1 MREILRDLLHL
12 GRSRVAQARGNL
24 RLGGRPAIVRLILII
39 IGGAMLIQGIYW
51 GAYRFLYWIISR
63 TDYVGGILTGV
74 FVDYLLLI
82 AMAILLLS
90 TLIAALA
97 VFLLSEDLKLLRSTP
112 VREEAL
118 FLDRLGAVWLQSAW
132 MPLIFVVPIL
142 LGFLTA
148 WQRYLGGNP
157 AVAREPDLSS
167 FAYLILI
174 GLPALT
180 LIPAALSGVVA
191 LLIGRFVS
199 ASRLRNGLIAGTI
212 IGSIGLYG
220 AGQYLRVDQLF
231 TPEAIEDFMESMKTF
246 ERQPRWYLPTDW
258 LAEGLDFSLHGDL
271 ASAGLFADTAVA
283 GQARERLVEQ
293 ITGVTNNLVGD
304 DPVIVEGIEGLVYG
318 KRPTW
323 LPHNRTWE
331 ITQRVFAGLPILS
344 VEPPERTTPLWS
356 PLVLWG
362 ISILFIALGMLLAA
376 GSYPAA
382 YSRAQEGRREGVAG
396 SEGRLGTLLERLVKG
411 TPGANRLF
419 FYKDLLVFVRDPAL
433 WSQLLVLVGMIL
445 VTGWGFRAAAE
456 RSNLTE
462 LARYLPYAQA
472 VLYSLGIWAGTL
484 LTSAIAARMV
494 YPQVSL
500 EGEGF
505 WLVRTSPITMQTYL
519 RAKLVQSML
528 PTVVLGAGLAAGISY
543 TLNFDY
549 GLAGLAVT
557 VGALNA
563 FVACCLGV
571 GIGASLPE
579 FNYVNISRLF
589 QGPGGILFISLS
601 MGFATL
607 ITMTSGG
614 YVAVI
619 TRGTADPLR
628 AGFFLL
634 LLPGVIGLLG
644 AALALRIG
652 VRRLETLVR

>member
-1 MREILRDLLHL
+1 MSEILRDLLHL
-12 GRSRVAQARGNL
+12 GRSRLAQARGNL
-24 RLGGRPAIVRLILII
+24 RLGGRPAIVRLVLIV
-39 IGGAMLIQGIYW
+39 IGGAMLVQGIYW
-51 GAYRFLYWIISR
+51 GSYRFLYWIISR

-82 AMAILLLS
+82 AVGILLLS
-90 TLIAALA
+90 TLIASLA

-112 VREEAL
+112 LREEAL
-118 FLDRLGAVWLQSAW
+118 YLDRLGAVWLQSAW

-142 LGFLTA
+142 LGFLAA
-148 WQRYLGGNP
+148 WQRYLVGNP
-157 AVAREPDLSS
+157 AVAREPDVGA
-167 FAYLILI
+167 FTYLILV

-180 LIPAALSGVVA
+180 LIPAALSGIIA

-212 IGSIGLYG
+212 IGSIGIYG

-231 TPEAIEDFMESMKTF
+231 TPEAIEDFVESMQTF

-271 ASAGLFADTAVA
+271 KSAGLFADTAVA
-283 GQARERLVEQ
+283 SQARERLVDR
-293 ITGVTNNLVGD
+293 ITDVLGD
-304 DPVIVEGIEGLVYG
+304 DPVMVQEIEGLVYG
-318 KRPTW
+318 KRPSW
-323 LPHNRTWE
+323 LPSNRPFE
-331 ITQRVFAGLPILS
+331 VAREVFSGLPILS
-344 VEPPERTTPLWS
+344 APPPERTTPLWS
-356 PLVLWG
+356 PLMLW
-362 ISILFIALGMLLAA
+362 LIAGLLTPLGMLLARS
-376 GSYPAA
+376 SYPAA

-396 SEGRLGTLLERLVKG
+396 SEGRIGRVMEGLVKG

-456 RSNLTE
+456 RANLTE

-505 WLVRTSPITMQTYL
+505 WLVRTSPITMRTYL
-519 RAKLVQSML
+519 RAKLVQTML
-528 PTVVLGAGLAAGISY
+528 PTVILGAGLAAGISY

-614 YVAVI
+614 YVALI
-619 TRGTADPLR
+619 TRGTADPVR

-644 AALALRIG
+644 AALSLRIG